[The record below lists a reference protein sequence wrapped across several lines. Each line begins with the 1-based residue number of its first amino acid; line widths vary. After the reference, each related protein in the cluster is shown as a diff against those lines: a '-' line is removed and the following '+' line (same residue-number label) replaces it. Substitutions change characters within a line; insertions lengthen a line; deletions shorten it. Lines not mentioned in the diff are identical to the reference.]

1 MTAITRRTLMGAVAF
16 AALALSQPTFAEEG
30 HPYFGPETVNLLD
43 LLVPPPTRDS
53 AETKA
58 ELVEV
63 KQLMASTSE
72 SRKQQAIADNEEG
85 LQPFLA
91 GTSIKVD
98 AAAVPL
104 TTALVQR
111 ILDTEEVVT
120 ESAKKGF
127 ARPRP
132 PLVDEEIKPLIK
144 LSKSGAYP
152 SGHSTNST
160 AIAIVLSKMLPERK
174 EELMQRANDYALS
187 RLIVGVH
194 YRSDLGA
201 GHAAGAL
208 MAQALMQNPD
218 FQKEFEPAK
227 TELRK
232 ALGLSM

>member
-1 MTAITRRTLMGAVAF
+1 MTAITRRALMGAFAF
-16 AALALSQPTFAEEG
+16 ALALSHPVFADEG

-43 LLVPPPTRDS
+43 LLVPPPAKDS

-58 ELVEV
+58 ELVEA
-63 KQLMASTSE
+63 KQLMASMSD
-72 SRKQQAIADNEEG
+72 SRKQQAIADDEEG

-91 GTSIKVD
+91 GTSIRVD
-98 AAAVPL
+98 VTTVPL
-104 TTALVQR
+104 TAALVQR

-120 ESAKKGF
+120 ATAKKGF

-132 PLVDEEIKPLIK
+132 PLVDDEIKPLIK

-152 SGHSTNST
+152 SGHSTNGT
-160 AIAIVLSKMLPERK
+160 AIAIVLAKMLPERK

-208 MAQALMQNPD
+208 IAQALMQNPD
-218 FQKEFEPAK
+218 FQKEFQPAK
-227 TELRK
+227 AELRK
-232 ALGLSM
+232 ALGLAM

>member
-1 MTAITRRTLMGAVAF
+1 MTAVTRRAFIGAVAF
-16 AALALSQPTFAEEG
+16 VALALSQPAFADEG
-30 HPYFGPETVNLLD
+30 HPYFGAETVNLLD
-43 LLVPPPTRDS
+43 LLVPPPAKDS

-58 ELVEV
+58 ELMEV
-63 KQLMASTSE
+63 KQLMPSVSD
-72 SRKQQAIADNEEG
+72 SRRQQAIADDDEG

-91 GTSIKVD
+91 GTSIKID
-98 AAAVPL
+98 PAAAPL

-111 ILDTEEVVT
+111 ILDTEEAVT
-120 ESAKKGF
+120 GPAKKGF

-144 LSKSGAYP
+144 LSKSGSYP

-160 AIAIVLSKMLPERK
+160 AIAIVLAKMLPEKK

-227 TELRK
+227 AELRK
-232 ALGLSM
+232 DLGLGM